1 LIVMAMLLYRTV
13 GSLGRVQRQQQR
25 AIVLEASHRAVHR
38 LIDEVEGERE
48 EFTGTRRPTLE
59 RACTFERVSFAFGAK
74 RVLDEASLTIPA
86 DRLTV
91 LMGPSGVGKS
101 TIADL
106 LLGLH
111 QPQGGRILIDGVPL
125 DEIDL
130 EAWRGMV
137 GYVPQEL
144 VLFHDS
150 VLANLTLGDP
160 ALGEAEALE
169 ALETAGA
176 SAFVASL
183 KDGLATT
190 VGERG
195 LQLSGGQRQRIALA
209 RALLIKP
216 RLLILDEVTS
226 ALDPATEAAIC
237 ENVQALDGQLTILA
251 ITHRPA
257 WLEVADRVYDVG
269 PAGVRLVTDAAPRL
283 AALPPGE

>member
-1 LIVMAMLLYRTV
+1 M
-13 GSLGRVQRQQQR
+13 
-25 AIVLEASHRAVHR
+25 
-38 LIDEVEGERE
+38 
-48 EFTGTRRPTLE
+48 
-59 RACTFERVSFAFGAK
+59 FERVSFAFG
-74 RVLDEASLTIPA
+74 DEARARRGLADHPGRPA
-86 DRLTV
+86 DRADGAVRASARPRSPTCC
-91 LMGPSGVGKS
+91 SAS
-101 TIADL
+101 TSRS
-106 LLGLH
+106 
-111 QPQGGRILIDGVPL
+111 GGRILVDGVPL

-160 ALGEAEALE
+160 ALGEPEALE

-176 SAFVASL
+176 AAFVASL

-195 LQLSGGQRQRIALA
+195 MQLSGGQRQRIALA

-237 ENVQALDGQLTILA
+237 DERPALDGKLTILA

-257 WLEVADRVYDVG
+257 WVEVADRVYEVG
-269 PAGVRLVTDAAPRL
+269 PAAFA
-283 AALPPGE
+283 

>member
-1 LIVMAMLLYRTV
+1 MLFR
-13 GSLGRVQRQQQR
+13 SLV
-25 AIVLEASHRAVHR
+25 
-38 LIDEVEGERE
+38 
-48 EFTGTRRPTLE
+48 
-59 RACTFERVSFAFGAK
+59 
-74 RVLDEASLTIPA
+74 
-86 DRLTV
+86 
-91 LMGPSGVGKS
+91 
-101 TIADL
+101 
-106 LLGLH
+106 
-111 QPQGGRILIDGVPL
+111 DGVPL

-130 EAWRGMV
+130 GAWRRMV

-176 SAFVASL
+176 AAFVASL

-209 RALLIKP
+209 RALLTKP

-237 ENVQALDGQLTILA
+237 ANVQALDGQMTILA

-257 WLEVADRVYDVG
+257 WLEVADQVYEVG
-269 PAGVRLVTDAAPRL
+269 PRGVRLVTEGAPRL
-283 AALPPGE
+283 AALPPGA